1 MPVLTMET
9 IIVKQIMG
17 GDAYIY
23 VGDVEA
29 LKRLRG
35 NEYMHDSIRRLRIS
49 TLKGKV
55 SSI

>member
-1 MPVLTMET
+1 MLTMGT

-17 GDAYIY
+17 GEYVYIY

-35 NEYMHDSIRRLRIS
+35 NEYMNDSIRRLRIS